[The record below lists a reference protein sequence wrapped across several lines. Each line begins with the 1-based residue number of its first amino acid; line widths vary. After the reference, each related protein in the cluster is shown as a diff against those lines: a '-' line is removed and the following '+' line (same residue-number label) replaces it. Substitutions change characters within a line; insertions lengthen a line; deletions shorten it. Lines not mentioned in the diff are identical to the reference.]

1 MAGDCAYET
10 HYVNDDTFGN
20 KQLFGRNQ
28 ELIVDG
34 ILDTAKGGSKSIK
47 AVVSSP
53 YFEIIDG
60 VLYRKKLERG
70 YIRYREVLDR
80 NRQRSTIAA
89 FHEEPP
95 GKRHHTLDDTYRTVA
110 DNYWWEG
117 MYFHIREYVSGCP
130 QCQAQQRREEVRGEP
145 RISRTLASHGNAV
158 LRQLSCQQEAG
169 LFCDIT
175 LKTGSRSFPAH
186 RAVLAAVSEYFQ
198 EIFTEMDS
206 EGQPNVDLTG
216 FREESVLPLLEF
228 SYTSTLSLSAADLAE
243 VSALAQHF
251 RMWPAVEACR
261 ALQSERGGA
270 APKPGAG
277 ALQGHA
283 GALQGHARPADTS
296 RAGALHAK
304 RKRGWSLGG
313 RDAVESREDLLTP
326 AFDPSRDAPGGRG
339 RDSHAPGSPVCRLK
353 LLDFK
358 SPSSKAKTPTQN
370 LPGGTPLL
378 QPPAGAPQGP
388 LLACATPCRQ
398 RLGWPE
404 PGAEQSEEEGQSPRA
419 LEKYR
424 LLSTL
429 GLQRRSLLPR
439 PEELIGWRQ
448 KKRLRKPKVSSYAL
462 TVPRKPRAP
471 ALPNAPAPVSTALL
485 QALIKTEPPQVL
497 IKTEPPQ
504 VLIKTEPPDPIS
516 MEDMMMG
523 LGGAWGGGGGL
534 ERRELRRSAR
544 GRTAPPWTPVP
555 SVAPPVSRRSL
566 RVKQEPDAP
575 PIWTLPPPTLSANPR
590 PRGRPRKNPPPCV
603 PGAPS
608 GVRPRGRPRRGESP
622 APVLTLL
629 TSIKEEPA
637 DASVTPAPL
646 PTGRRQRQSK
656 PPLKLLDPGF
666 LFPLGRPGV
675 SVKQEEAG
683 VAAWQGAGLLG
694 GRSGVAR
701 TRCSPRHA
709 RPGPGPDRTQ
719 PRAKGPPAPLLKNRA
734 VHRRL
739 MDRGATG
746 GLTRPA
752 LLKAHKAKQTGQR
765 PKNAC
770 AAPSLQRSAALESVR
785 LARMKRLRERRSHT
799 PVPSHTCLQCQAA
812 YRSCD
817 ALIMHRIR
825 HIEGKHWP
833 CPLCSKTFFRQ
844 RNVQCHIRT
853 HDPKLY
859 KCSSCIASP

>member
-261 ALQSERGGA
+261 ALQSERGGQGRGPA
-270 APKPGAG
+270 RQEEAG
-277 ALQGHA
+277 VEF
-283 GALQGHARPADTS
+283 
-296 RAGALHAK
+296 
-304 RKRGWSLGG
+304 GG
-313 RDAVESREDLLTP
+313 RDAVESQEDLLTP

-370 LPGGTPLL
+370 LPAGTPLL
-378 QPPAGAPQGP
+378 QPPAGAQQGP

-448 KKRLRKPKVSSYAL
+448 KKRLRKPK
-462 TVPRKPRAP
+462 
-471 ALPNAPAPVSTALL
+471 
-485 QALIKTEPPQVL
+485 ALIKTEPPQVL

-504 VLIKTEPPDPIS
+504 VLIKTEPHDPIS

-555 SVAPPVSRRSL
+555 SVAPPVSRRGP
-566 RVKQEPDAP
+566 E
-575 PIWTLPPPTLSANPR
+575 
-590 PRGRPRKNPPPCV
+590 
-603 PGAPS
+603 
-608 GVRPRGRPRRGESP
+608 RGEAPGP
-622 APVLTLL
+622 APTRREPHPALTLL

-666 LFPLGRPGV
+666 LFPLGRPGDPPPP
-675 SVKQEEAG
+675 
-683 VAAWQGAGLLG
+683 
-694 GRSGVAR
+694 
-701 TRCSPRHA
+701 PRHA
-709 RPGPGPDRTQ
+709 RPGPALDRTQ

-739 MDRGATG
+739 IDRGAAG
-746 GLTRPA
+746 GLARPA
-752 LLKAHKAKQTGQR
+752 LLKAHKGKQTGQR